1 VKPRILV
8 IDDESA
14 IRDSL
19 KMTLEYDGYDV
30 ATAATGEEGVKLVE
44 REAPDLVFLDIK
56 MPGMDG
62 LEVLQKLRHVVD
74 TVPFVVISGHGDIS
88 TAVEATRLGAFDFI
102 EKPLASERVLVTVR
116 NAVDT
121 RRLKTENRS
130 YRKDAEKKYQIVG
143 DSPAL
148 AAVRGA
154 IQKAAPTNA
163 TVLIWGESGP
173 IHRESLRRDGP
184 FVQVNCAAIPDE
196 LIESELFGHEKG
208 SFTGATDRQIGKFE
222 QADKGTI
229 FLDEVGDMSL
239 KTQAKVL
246 RVLQEQELERLGSNR
261 LIKVDVRVIAATN
274 KNLEEEIDRHTFR
287 EDLFYRLNVVPI
299 QVPALRE
306 RRDDIPALVRHFADL
321 FARDNNFRRTTFT
334 GEAMEVLRQRHW
346 RGNIRE
352 LRNFVE
358 RLMIMSGGEA
368 MEVLRQRHWRGNI
381 RELRNFVERLMIMSG
396 GDAIDVADIPDAGA
410 AAVRGEA
417 AAGAAGGSGAG
428 PALSQAWLHAPTL
441 QEFKSGSERAYLVAR
456 LRENGWNI
464 SKTAEVIDTPRSN
477 LYKKLE
483 QYQISQ
489 EKDG

>member
-30 ATAATGEEGVKLVE
+30 MLAATGEEGVKLVE

-62 LEVLQKLRHVVD
+62 LEVLQKLRHLVEV
-74 TVPFVVISGHGDIS
+74 TPVVVISGHADIN
-88 TAVEATRLGAFDFI
+88 TAVEATKLGAFDFI
-102 EKPLASERVLVTVR
+102 EKPLERERVLVTVR

-121 RRLKTENRS
+121 RRLKSENKG
-130 YRKDAEKKYQIVG
+130 YRRDAEKKYQVVG

-154 IQKAAPTNA
+154 IQKAAPTSA
-163 TVLIWGESGP
+163 TVLIWGESGVGKELVARA

-229 FLDEVGDMSL
+229 FLDEIGDMSL

-261 LIKVDVRVIAATN
+261 IIRVDVRVIAATN
-274 KNLEEEIDRHTFR
+274 KNLEEEIDKNTFR

-299 QVPALRE
+299 HVPALRD

-321 FARDNNFRRTTFT
+321 FARENNFHRRIFT
-334 GEAMEVLRQRHW
+334 AAAMEKLKQQHW

-358 RLMIMSGGEA
+358 RLMIMTSGES
-368 MEVLRQRHWRGNI
+368 V
-381 RELRNFVERLMIMSG
+381 
-396 GDAIDVADIPDAGA
+396 DAADIPEGG
-410 AAVRGEA
+410 VLRGDLPV
-417 AAGAAGGSGAG
+417 AAGSGEISASAAEQSWM
-428 PALSQAWLHAPTL
+428 QAPTL
-441 QEFKSGSERAYLVAR
+441 QEFKSGSERAYLVAK
-456 LRENGWNI
+456 LRENSWNI

-483 QYQISQ
+483 QYRISQ
-489 EKDG
+489 ETDG

>member
-1 VKPRILV
+1 LKPRILV
-8 IDDESA
+8 IDDEAA

-19 KMTLEYDGYDV
+19 RITLEYEGYEV
-30 ATAATGEEGVKLVE
+30 LQAATGDEGIKLVE

-62 LEVLQKLRHVVD
+62 LEVLQKLRHLVD
-74 TVPFVVISGHGDIS
+74 TTPIVVVSGHATIT

-102 EKPLASERVLVTVR
+102 EKPLATDRVMVTVR
-116 NAVDT
+116 NAVDS
-121 RRLKTENRS
+121 RRLRSENKS
-130 YRKDAEKKYQIVG
+130 YRRDAEKRYQIVG
-143 DSPAL
+143 DSPSL
-148 AAVRGA
+148 ASVRA
-154 IQKAAPTNA
+154 SIQKAAPTNA
-163 TVLIWGESGP
+163 TVLVWGESGVGKELVARS

-208 SFTGATDRQIGKFE
+208 SFTGASDRQIGKFE

-239 KTQAKVL
+239 KTQSKVL

-261 LIKVDVRVIAATN
+261 VLKVDVRVIAATN
-274 KNLEEEIDRHTFR
+274 KNLEEEIDKGQFR

-299 QVPALRE
+299 HVPSLRE
-306 RRDDIPALVRHFADL
+306 RRDDIPSLVRHFADL
-321 FARDNNFRRTTFT
+321 FARDNNFKRKTFT
-334 GEAMEVLRQRHW
+334 SAAMERLRQMHW

-358 RLMIMSGGEA
+358 RLMIMSPNE
-368 MEVLRQRHWRGNI
+368 
-381 RELRNFVERLMIMSG
+381 
-396 GDAIDVADIPDAGA
+396 AIDAKDIPESGV
-410 AAVRGEA
+410 VRPEA
-417 AAGAAGGSGAG
+417 AATPAGASAAS
-428 PALSQAWLHAPTL
+428 WMHAATL
-441 QEFKSGSERAYLVAR
+441 QEFKSESERAYLVAR

-483 QYQISQ
+483 QYQIAQ